1 MVIHNICKF
10 KTFQLFL
17 RCSIWTSDTK
27 KTCKTVLPIFSTY
40 DVGWHLLFQNWCKAI
55 KWMFLFPVS
64 KNASEMCVCVFVC
77 LCMCVFVCLCMC
89 VCVCVCV
96 CACTKGRFQI
106 SASHFAFC
114 KAIFKFLK
122 KCKVYILY
130 FLKNA
135 KHKVFLKRF
144 IFFCN

>member
-55 KWMFLFPVS
+55 KWIFLFPVS

-77 LCMCVFVCLCMC
+77 LCMCVC
-89 VCVCVCV
+89 VCVRA
-96 CACTKGRFQI
+96 CAKGRFQI

-114 KAIFKFLK
+114 KAILKFLK